1 MVKDYSALQDKAKD
15 LIEHYGKTVD
25 LLKESRVSADPDA
38 PWEGTTTS
46 ETRVEDVYAV
56 YVPLFGESV
65 VMETIASLGGT
76 VNKSMNSFL
85 IGVVN
90 GHDVRTFQ
98 KVVED
103 SKVWRILKVNMIKP
117 GDTVL
122 LYQVEVEG

>member
-56 YVPLFGESV
+56 YVPLFGEAA

-98 KVVED
+98 KIVED

>member
-15 LIEHYGKTVD
+15 LIEHYGQTVD
-25 LLKESRVSADPDA
+25 LLKESRTSSDPSA
-38 PWEGTTTS
+38 PWEGTTTA
-46 ETRVEDVYAV
+46 ETRVTGVYAV
-56 YVPLFGESV
+56 YVPLFGESA

>member
-38 PWEGTTTS
+38 PWEGTTIS

-56 YVPLFGESV
+56 YVPLFGESA

>member
-56 YVPLFGESV
+56 YVPLFGESA

>member
-1 MVKDYSALQDKAKD
+1 MAKDYSALQDKAKD
-15 LIEHYGKTVD
+15 LIVHYGKTVE
-25 LLKESRVSADPDA
+25 LLKESRTSANPSA
-38 PWEGTTTS
+38 PWEGTTTA
-46 ETRVEDVYAV
+46 ETRVTGVYAV
-56 YVPLFGESV
+56 YVPLFGEAA
-65 VMETIASLGGT
+65 VMGAIASLGGT

-85 IGVVN
+85 IGVVS

-103 SKVWRILKVNMIKP
+103 SKVWRITKVDVIKP

>member
-1 MVKDYSALQDKAKD
+1 MAKDYSALQDKAKD

-56 YVPLFGESV
+56 YVPLFGEAA

-98 KVVED
+98 KIVED

>member
-1 MVKDYSALQDKAKD
+1 MAKDYSALQDKAKD

-56 YVPLFGESV
+56 YVPLFGEAA

-85 IGVVN
+85 IGVVK
-90 GHDVRTFQ
+90 GYDVRTFQ
-98 KVVED
+98 KIVED

>member
-1 MVKDYSALQDKAKD
+1 MAKDYSALQDKAKD
-15 LIEHYGKTVD
+15 LIEHYGKTVE
-25 LLKESRVSADPDA
+25 LLKESRTSANPSA
-38 PWEGTTTS
+38 PWEGTTTA
-46 ETRVEDVYAV
+46 ETRVTGVYAV
-56 YVPLFGESV
+56 YVPLFGEAA
-65 VMETIASLGGT
+65 VMGAIASLGGT

-85 IGVVN
+85 IGVVS

-103 SKVWRILKVNMIKP
+103 SKVWRITKVDVIKP

>member
-1 MVKDYSALQDKAKD
+1 MAKDYTGAQSKATT
-15 LIEHYGKTVD
+15 LIQKFGRTVD

-56 YVPLFGESV
+56 YVPLFGESA

>member
-1 MVKDYSALQDKAKD
+1 
-15 LIEHYGKTVD
+15 
-25 LLKESRVSADPDA
+25 
-38 PWEGTTTS
+38 
-46 ETRVEDVYAV
+46 VYAV
-56 YVPLFGESV
+56 YVPLFGESA